1 MISTDT
7 STATGVLTGPTQTI
21 ALGFYFMAN
30 TDLVVTRTRS
40 GVITTLT
47 LDSDYSV
54 LGAGNENGGSITVTG
69 QAIGDVITVVRTVDY
84 KQLSNYV
91 PLTKLSATT
100 IERDFDRCAMR
111 DQQIVRRV
119 KDLEDNPSSG
129 IEEAPID
136 GTPYARQDAAWTP
149 LTGGG
154 DMLKSTYDTVNRGY
168 VDRAVIADTATTS
181 AALTGDIAQSQV
193 TGLAT
198 TLSAKADTSSL
209 GDSASKNVGTT
220 TGTVAAGDD
229 ARIIAGGAAL
239 QPTGSGASL
248 TGITASQVG
257 AVSTATTVNGHALT
271 GNISVTASDV
281 GLGNCDNTSDA
292 NKPVSTAQAAAIALK
307 QDASTAL
314 ALGETSGTAYRGD
327 RGKTAYDHSQITTG
341 NPHGTTAAQVGAA
354 TAAQGALAD
363 SAVQPSAI
371 VDQTFSAT
379 VSTNPY
385 SATPALTPRRIGDRA
400 YNTTSLEWWDGIATA
415 GATTSWQLAASGG
428 GGSGDMTKA
437 VYDTVNRGYVDRAVL
452 ADTAT
457 TAGTISGSI
466 TISQVTNLS
475 SELSAIIEE
484 APIDGTSYAR
494 KDATWVSLAGG
505 GDMLKSVYDT
515 DNDGK
520 VDTAEVADSA
530 TYATTA
536 GSASTATT
544 AGTISG
550 SITMSQVSDAG
561 DAATKTIGTTTGT
574 VAAGD
579 DSRIVAGGT
588 ALQPTGNGAS
598 LTGMTASQV
607 GLGNVDNTSDANK
620 PVSTATQ
627 TALNAKQPLDADLTA
642 IAALAGTSGFLTKT
656 AADTWSLDTNVYL
669 TGNET
674 ITLSGDATGSGA
686 TSITVTFANTGV
698 SAGSYGSATEVP
710 AITVD
715 AKGRVTA
722 VTATSIQIAESQVT
736 GLATDLAAK
745 ADLVEGKV
753 PSSQLPSF
761 VDDVIEV
768 ADYASLPTTGE
779 TGKIYVTLDTNL
791 TYRWSGTAY
800 VEISQSL
807 ALGETSGTAYR
818 GDRGKI
824 AYDFSQATTGIT
836 AGSYGGASSVATFT
850 VDAQGR
856 QTAAASVSIQ
866 IAQSQVTDL
875 GTALSA
881 KAPVDNPTFTTGIT
895 TPAANITGL
904 TASRALVSDASKNV
918 TASAVT
924 STELGYVHGVTSAIQ
939 TQIDGKAAAITP
951 INAQTGTTYSLVAAD
966 AGKIVTC
973 TNASAITVTVPA
985 STFSAGQSVI
995 IGQVGAGQVTL
1006 AAGSGMTLHTTTTL
1020 KAKARYARIAVM
1032 FDSASEGTVIGER
1045 AAS

>member
-1 MISTDT
+1 MLSTDT

-30 TDLVVTRTRS
+30 TDLVVTRTRA

-54 LGAGNENGGSITVTG
+54 AGAGNESGGSITVMG
-69 QAIGDVITVVRTVDY
+69 QAAGDVITIERTIDY
-84 KQLSNYV
+84 KQISDYV

-119 KDLEDNPSSG
+119 KSLEDNPSTG
-129 IEEAPID
+129 IEEAPLD
-136 GTPYARQDAAWTP
+136 GTPYARQDGDWTP
-149 LTGGG
+149 LSGGG
-154 DMLKSTYDTVNRGY
+154 DMLKSTYDT
-168 VDRAVIADTATTS
+168 A
-181 AALTGDIAQSQV
+181 
-193 TGLAT
+193 
-198 TLSAKADTSSL
+198 
-209 GDSASKNVGTT
+209 
-220 TGTVAAGDD
+220 
-229 ARIIAGGAAL
+229 
-239 QPTGSGASL
+239 
-248 TGITASQVG
+248 
-257 AVSTATTVNGHALT
+257 
-271 GNISVTASDV
+271 
-281 GLGNCDNTSDA
+281 
-292 NKPVSTAQAAAIALK
+292 
-307 QDASTAL
+307 
-314 ALGETSGTAYRGD
+314 
-327 RGKTAYDHSQITTG
+327 
-341 NPHGTTAAQVGAA
+341 
-354 TAAQGALAD
+354 
-363 SAVQPSAI
+363 
-371 VDQTFSAT
+371 
-379 VSTNPY
+379 
-385 SATPALTPRRIGDRA
+385 
-400 YNTTSLEWWDGIATA
+400 
-415 GATTSWQLAASGG
+415 
-428 GGSGDMTKA
+428 
-437 VYDTVNRGYVDRAVL
+437 NRGYVDRAVL

-475 SELSAIIEE
+475 SELSATIEE

-520 VDTAEVADSA
+520 VDTADVADSA

-550 SITMSQVSDAG
+550 SITISQVSDAG
-561 DAATKTIGTTTGT
+561 DSASLDVGTTTGT

-598 LTGMTASQV
+598 LTGITAAQV

-620 PVSTATQ
+620 PVSSATQ

-642 IAALAGTSGFLTKT
+642 IAGLSGTAGLLRKT

-674 ITLSGDATGSGA
+674 ITLSGDATGSGTTA
-686 TSITVTFANTGV
+686 ITVTLANSGV
-698 SAGSYGSATEVP
+698 SAGSYGDATHVT

-824 AYDFSQATTGIT
+824 AYDFSQATTGVT
-836 AGSYGGASSVATFT
+836 AGSYGSASSVATFT

-856 QTAAASVSIQ
+856 QTAAANVIIQ

-985 STFSAGQSVI
+985 STFSAGQGVI
-995 IGQVGAGQVTL
+995 IGQGGAGQVTL

-1020 KAKARYARIAVM
+1020 KAKAQYARIAVM

>member
-7 STATGVLTGPTQTI
+7 STATGVLTSSTQTI
-21 ALGFYFMAN
+21 VLGFYFMAN
-30 TDLVVTRTRS
+30 TDLVVTRTRA

-54 LGAGNENGGSITVTG
+54 LGAGNEKGGSITVTG
-69 QAIGDVITVVRTVDY
+69 QASGDVITIVRTVDY

-129 IEEAPID
+129 IKEAPID

-248 TGITASQVG
+248 TGITAAQVG
-257 AVSTATTVNGHALT
+257 AVPTSRTVNGHALT
-271 GNISVTASDV
+271 ADVTVTKGDV
-281 GLGNCDNTSDA
+281 GLGSVDNTSDA

-327 RGKTAYDHSQITTG
+327 RGKTAYDHSQITSG

-520 VDTAEVADSA
+520 VDSAEVADSA

-536 GSASTATT
+536 G
-544 AGTISG
+544 TISG
-550 SITMSQVSDAG
+550 SITISQVSDAG
-561 DAATKTIGTTTGT
+561 SAATKAVGTTTGT

-588 ALQPTGNGAS
+588 ALQPTGSGAS

-620 PVSTATQ
+620 PVSSATQ

-642 IAALAGTSGFLTKT
+642 IAALAGTAGILIKTAANTWTLDTSTYLTTSVASSTYQPLDADLTAIAGLTGTTGILTKT

-698 SAGSYGSATEVP
+698 SAGSYGSATAVP

-722 VTATSIQIAESQVT
+722 VTATSIQIAE
-736 GLATDLAAK
+736 
-745 ADLVEGKV
+745 
-753 PSSQLPSF
+753 
-761 VDDVIEV
+761 
-768 ADYASLPTTGE
+768 
-779 TGKIYVTLDTNL
+779 
-791 TYRWSGTAY
+791 
-800 VEISQSL
+800 
-807 ALGETSGTAYR
+807 
-818 GDRGKI
+818 
-824 AYDFSQATTGIT
+824 
-836 AGSYGGASSVATFT
+836 
-850 VDAQGR
+850 
-856 QTAAASVSIQ
+856 
-866 IAQSQVTDL
+866 SQVTDL

-939 TQIDGKAAAITP
+939 TQIDGKAPAITP

-985 STFSAGQSVI
+985 STFSAGKSVI
-995 IGQVGAGQVTL
+995 IGQGGVGQVTL

-1020 KAKARYARIAVM
+1020 KAKAQYARIAVM